1 MYSPFRNEQG
11 QPKSLDEVAY
21 ADLAQLKDLE
31 EGFALEFK
39 RTWNENVRA
48 KIPKIIASFAN
59 SHGGWA
65 WSSASPMTI
74 KRFVLCQSSR
84 QISLRYSASCAAT
97 MYPLLRA
104 STHALSPIL
113 QTPNKAL

>member
-59 SHGGWA
+59 SHGGWLVIGIA
-65 WSSASPMTI
+65 DDNKTVCP
-74 KRFVLCQSSR
+74 R

>member
-48 KIPKIIASFAN
+48 KIPKIIASFAIPMAA
-59 SHGGWA
+59 GL
-65 WSSASPMTI
+65 SSASPMTI

>member
-48 KIPKIIASFAN
+48 K
-59 SHGGWA
+59 
-65 WSSASPMTI
+65 ASPMTI
-74 KRFVLCQSSR
+74 KRFVLCQNSR
-84 QISLRYSASCAAT
+84 QISLRYSASCVAT

>member
-59 SHGGWA
+59 SHGGWLVIG
-65 WSSASPMTI
+65 I

>member
-59 SHGGWA
+59 SHGGW
-65 WSSASPMTI
+65 
-74 KRFVLCQSSR
+74 FVLCQSSR